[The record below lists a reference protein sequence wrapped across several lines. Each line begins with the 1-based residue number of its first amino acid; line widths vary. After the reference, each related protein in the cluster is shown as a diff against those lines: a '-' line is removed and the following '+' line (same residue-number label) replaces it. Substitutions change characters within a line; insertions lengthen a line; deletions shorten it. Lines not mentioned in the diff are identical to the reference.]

1 MRLFDFATFVM
12 LCACGF
18 AAADGAEPRVVKNS
32 LGMEFVAI
40 TDGDFLMGSDD
51 GDPMG
56 EADERPP
63 HRVRITRPFLLGVCE
78 VSQHE
83 FAMVMGANPSW
94 FAATGG
100 GRHDVAGIDTS
111 RFPVDMITW
120 LEADE
125 FCRRLSA
132 LPAEKAAGRRYRLP
146 TEAEWEYAARAG
158 ATTKSAGGAR
168 LEPAEAN
175 VAFEISTRNSGSPR
189 RTRPV
194 DAGTPDALGLR
205 NMHGNVWEWCAD
217 RYDATYYERSPTDDP
232 PGPAEGT
239 GRVVRGGDY
248 RSPPEFARSTNRDFT
263 RESRRDQGNGLRVVL
278 IAE

>member
-1 MRLFDFATFVM
+1 MRLFPLATFVW

-40 TDGDFLMGSDD
+40 PDGDFLMGSDD

-56 EADERPP
+56 EADERPR
-63 HRVRITRPFLLGVCE
+63 HRVRITRPFRLGVCE

-83 FAMVMGANPSW
+83 FATVMGANPSW

-100 GRHDVAGIDTS
+100 GRDDVAGMDTS

-158 ATTKSAGGAR
+158 ATTKSAGGDR
-168 LEPAEAN
+168 LEPAKAN
-175 VAFEISTRNSGSPR
+175 VAFDLATRDPASPR
-189 RTRPV
+189 RTWPV

-217 RYDATYYERSPTDDP
+217 RYDPTYYERSPTDDP

-239 GRVVRGGDY
+239 GRAVRGGDY
-248 RSPPEFARSTNRDFT
+248 RSPPEMARSTNRDFT